1 MESKFYNN
9 DTSPLYTGLDSV
21 AQMIGNDP
29 ILERLDVPSVAGHR
43 DETHSPE
50 GYGASLQPGL
60 KSGYKHG
67 STSSTRSPMLTKE
80 EYISKIPTIESIE
93 SESNYEM
100 CYIEEDQEER
110 ELLEEERFERR
121 ETNQSAKN

>member
-1 MESKFYNN
+1 
-9 DTSPLYTGLDSV
+9 
-21 AQMIGNDP
+21 
-29 ILERLDVPSVAGHR
+29 
-43 DETHSPE
+43 
-50 GYGASLQPGL
+50 
-60 KSGYKHG
+60 
-67 STSSTRSPMLTKE
+67 MLTKE